1 MSKQIDKMRR
11 TDAKISTAAKEL
23 NEALVD
29 IARPPTPGYYKLNS
43 AARAAARSRA
53 KAFYPFD

>member
-1 MSKQIDKMRR
+1 MKQVDKMRR
-11 TDAKISTAAKEL
+11 TDAKITKAANEL
-23 NEALVD
+23 NEALRD

-43 AARAAARSRA
+43 PARAAARSRA

>member
-1 MSKQIDKMRR
+1 MRR
-11 TDAKISTAAKEL
+11 TDAKITAAANEL
-23 NEALVD
+23 NEALRD